1 MSDGAPN
8 SPDRLGSL
16 LSGIRFGK
24 FASVGA
30 VGAMVDVGMLLVF
43 TEVVGITPEIA
54 TLLSIECSI
63 LTMFAINERWTFAE
77 HGAPG
82 FRALGRRLVRS
93 HGVRAVGTAAHLLV
107 FYLLLWNQFL
117 TVTGAGIDFWPVVAK
132 GSGIAAGVVFN
143 YTFESLIT
151 WKIHLED

>member
-1 MSDGAPN
+1 MTDGTPN

-30 VGAMVDVGMLLVF
+30 VGAMVDVSMLLVL
-43 TEVVGITPEIA
+43 TEGVGIAPEIA

-63 LTMFAINERWTFAE
+63 LTMFAINENWTYAE
-77 HGAPG
+77 EGASG
-82 FRALGRRLVRS
+82 LGPLARRLGRS

-107 FYLLLWNQFL
+107 FYLLLWNQFM

-143 YTFESLIT
+143 YTFESLVT
-151 WKIHLED
+151 WQIHLEE

>member
-1 MSDGAPN
+1 MTDGSPK

-30 VGAMVDVGMLLVF
+30 VGAVVDVSMLVIL
-43 TEVVGITPEIA
+43 TEGVGIAPEIA

-63 LTMFAINERWTFAE
+63 LTMFAINERWTFAAE
-77 HGAPG
+77 GAPG
-82 FRALGRRLVRS
+82 LGPLARRVARS

-107 FYLLLWNQFL
+107 FYFLLWNQFL
-117 TVTGAGIDFWPVVAK
+117 TVTGVGIDFWPVIAK

-143 YTFESLIT
+143 YTFESLVT
-151 WKIHLED
+151 WQIHLED